1 MQTNL
6 NARVATIA
14 SWLLILATAA
24 LIFRATTLALEL
36 VGVMAGGG
44 R

>member
-1 MQTNL
+1 MTARTL
-6 NARVATIA
+6 RVAA
-14 SWLLILATAA
+14 WLLVLATAA

>member
-1 MQTNL
+1 MTARTL
-6 NARVATIA
+6 RVAA
-14 SWLLILATAA
+14 WLLVLTTAA
-24 LIFRATTLALEL
+24 LIFKTLTLALEL